1 MPVVCSSALSSHQY
15 KPISTSAFLN
25 ARIKRKRGEN
35 KNPFLH
41 KVKKKKNQPRQQQ
54 QNQEK
59 TKKKKACG
67 SRPRSSDIPSAQPLL
82 LPASPEHTKPPVWHA
97 GLLLSV
103 CCPNLLHN
111 TARLKAQQHRLGR
124 ANTHAAQE
132 AKLCLKELIRSTVL
146 FCCVVM
152 FKHKH
157 AYLCAYRTGRTK
169 RGCKNPFFMADCVA
183 GAIILGR
190 KNG

>member
-41 KVKKKKNQPRQQQ
+41 KVKKKNQPRQQQ

-67 SRPRSSDIPSAQPLL
+67 SRPRSSDIPSAQPSSFTRAHKAAGLTCRAAAFCLL
-82 LPASPEHTKPPVWHA
+82 SKLAAQHSKAEGSAASPRA
-97 GLLLSV
+97 GKHPCSPGSQALSQGANQINSSFLL
-103 CCPNLLHN
+103 CCHVQ
-111 TARLKAQQHRLGR
+111 A
-124 ANTHAAQE
+124 
-132 AKLCLKELIRSTVL
+132 
-146 FCCVVM
+146 
-152 FKHKH
+152 
-157 AYLCAYRTGRTK
+157 
-169 RGCKNPFFMADCVA
+169 
-183 GAIILGR
+183 
-190 KNG
+190 

>member
-41 KVKKKKNQPRQQQ
+41 KVKKKKISQDSN
-54 QNQEK
+54 NK
-59 TKKKKACG
+59 TRKRPKRKKHVG
-67 SRPRSSDIPSAQPLL
+67 LAQDLQTSLL
-82 LPASPEHTKPPVWHA
+82 LSLPASPEHTKPPVWHA